1 MVLASGGTRMA
12 RAFAKPTLRPLP
24 LAHRLA
30 SSTSSLLNTQRVIVG
45 PRARL
50 FTACA
55 GEAVSRRRPA
65 LLAAPWR
72 WR

>member
-1 MVLASGGTRMA
+1 MVLASGGTRKVA

-30 SSTSSLLNTQRVIVG
+30 SSTSSLLGTQRVIVG

-55 GEAVSRRRPA
+55 GE
-65 LLAAPWR
+65 LAFTR
-72 WR
+72 